1 MSLISNS
8 ETSQD
13 PAMTAPNS
21 ATKTIVP
28 LSTKSARPSQS
39 VAAHIQLPSTLSA
52 IIILGFDKP

>member
-13 PAMTAPNS
+13 PAMTATNS

-39 VAAHIQLPSTLSA
+39 VAAHIQMPSTLSA